1 MPYSSKK
8 KSVAAPRRRRA
19 VAPMRRQRRRLPAN
33 VPEWA
38 SHSENLSFKEVTTNT
53 MYGPNTIGLDQFPRA
68 TQIAKCYQEYRIT
81 KVKVTFKPQFD
92 TFAVTTNASAAI
104 RVPNL
109 YYMIDKAQSL
119 PLNTTLGTLKAM
131 GAKPHRFDDKNV
143 VVQWSPGVQLSANT
157 GALVAALTK
166 PLISPWLN
174 TNATPDA
181 TWTPSSVDHAG
192 IFHYL
197 EAGGLPGDGTYEYD
211 VDVECQF
218 QFRKPL
224 LIVASTAPPALSW
237 EVKPDPYVIV
247 DVSGS
252 AVSGSGE

>member
-1 MPYSSKK
+1 MPPKAK
-8 KSVAAPRRRRA
+8 KSAPRRRRA
-19 VAPMRRQRRRLPAN
+19 AAPKRHYRRRLPAN

-38 SHSENLSFKEVTTNT
+38 SHSEVKTFEEVTTNT
-53 MYGPNTIGLDQFPRA
+53 MYGPNCIGLDQFPRA
-68 TQIAKCYQEYRIT
+68 VNIAKNYQEYRIT

-92 TFAVTTNASAAI
+92 TFAVTTNSANAI

-109 YYMIDKAQSL
+109 FYMIDKTQAI
-119 PLNTTLGTLKAM
+119 PLNATLATLKAM
-131 GAKPHRFDDKNV
+131 GAKPHRFDDKNI

-181 TWTPSSVDHAG
+181 TWTPSTVDHAG

-224 LIVASTAPPALSW
+224 LVVPSSAPPALSW
-237 EVKPDPYVIV
+237 VPKEDPYVE

-252 AVSGSGE
+252 AV